1 VGSAAHRDLA
11 REVAARSVVLL
22 RNEQVDGRAV
32 LPLPD
37 DASVAVVGRLADTVN
52 LGDNGSSDVW
62 DLECRTVLDGLRG
75 ALGAGRVV
83 HDDGS
88 DRDRAAAAAAGADV
102 AIVVVGYTYLD
113 EGEYIGE
120 TEPALRDL
128 FPPGDEPE
136 VVDRFR
142 DWVDGL
148 PPTTRP
154 ERLAPRQRG
163 FSIGGDRTSLRLS
176 DDDVA
181 LIRAVAA
188 ANPRTVV
195 AVQAGSAVV
204 AAEWID
210 AVPAVVQS
218 WYGGCEAGPGLA
230 DVLTGAVNP
239 SARLPFSVPADEG
252 DLPAF
257 DRDATSFTYDRWH
270 GWWHLARTGAT
281 PMFPFGSG
289 LSYTTFELA
298 DVEVA
303 TPGPGD
309 PVVVSGSV
317 RNTGARDGAEV
328 VQVYASLPD
337 PDAPPRLVG
346 FARIEV
352 PAGTSVAFTISVPLD
367 RLDTRD
373 ATRHAWSPPT
383 GTHRF
388 TVGRHAGDPAA
399 TAVDVEL

>member
-1 VGSAAHRDLA
+1 M
-11 REVAARSVVLL
+11 
-22 RNEQVDGRAV
+22 
-32 LPLPD
+32 
-37 DASVAVVGRLADTVN
+37 
-52 LGDNGSSDVW
+52 
-62 DLECRTVLDGLRG
+62 
-75 ALGAGRVV
+75 V

-88 DRDRAAAAAAGADV
+88 DPDRAAAAAAGADV
-102 AIVVVGYTYLD
+102 AVVVVGYTYLD

-142 DWVDGL
+142 AWIDGL
-148 PPTTRP
+148 PPTTTP
-154 ERLAPRQRG
+154 ERLAPIASAG
-163 FSIGGDRTSLRLS
+163 FSIGGDRRSLRLP

-195 AVQAGSAVV
+195 VVQAGSAVV
-204 AAEWID
+204 AAEWVD

-239 SARLPFSVPADEG
+239 SARLPFSVPADEA

-289 LSYTTFELA
+289 LSYTTFELD

-303 TPGPGD
+303 APGPGD
-309 PVVVSGSV
+309 AVVVTGSV
-317 RNTGARDGAEV
+317 RNTGGRDGAEV

-337 PDAPPRLVG
+337 PEAPPRLVG
-346 FARIEV
+346 FARARGRRRHV
-352 PAGTSVAFTISVPLD
+352 GARSPSRCRVD
-367 RLDTRD
+367 RLATRD

-388 TVGRHAGDPAA
+388 TVGPPRR
-399 TAVDVEL
+399 